1 MAIDGFWAVMLM
13 GFPALMVVIAN
24 DYWKKRLVAKAAN
37 EGRPARKDLHQN
49 ETSRSRVVAV
59 VVALF
64 VTGYMIKHPELADR
78 EWGILKP
85 LMQWFYSE
93 PPSQRHQ
100 P

>member
-13 GFPALMVVIAN
+13 GFPALIVVIAN
-24 DYWKKRLVAKAAN
+24 DYWKKRLVAKAATA
-37 EGRPARKDLHQN
+37 GRPARKDLHQN
-49 ETSRSRVVAV
+49 ETSWPIVVVV

-64 VTGYMIKHPELADR
+64 ITAHMIKHPELADR

-85 LMQWFYSE
+85 LVQWFYSA